1 MADRVVLNHSDIRK
15 LLQSPAIL
23 AELHRR
29 GVKIASSAGP
39 GHEVE
44 DFVGHN
50 RARVTVRTATI
61 PAAVLEARDHTLLR
75 ALGAARG

>member
-1 MADRVVLNHSDIRK
+1 MADRVELNHAAIREF
-15 LLQSPAIL
+15 LRSPAVL
-23 AELHRR
+23 AEMERR
-29 GVKIASSAGP
+29 AARISAAAGP

-44 DFVGHN
+44 GFVGAN
-50 RARVTVRTATI
+50 RARATVRTATI